1 MDDKCEEKKIVVFQS
16 DEGTMID
23 VLKVA
28 CEELFPKF
36 VEAGTSR
43 CARYVGGY
51 LMHKFL
57 PKTSARR
64 KFRKN

>member
-1 MDDKCEEKKIVVFQS
+1 MEHNRNEEIKSTQE
-16 DEGTMID
+16 DGTMID

-36 VEAGTSR
+36 MEAGSTR

-51 LMHKFL
+51 LFDKLL

-64 KFRKN
+64 KFRR

>member
-1 MDDKCEEKKIVVFQS
+1 MEHKRN
-16 DEGTMID
+16 DEPKVDQEDGTMID

-36 VEAGTSR
+36 VEAGSTR
-43 CARYVGGY
+43 CARYVGGF
-51 LMHKFL
+51 LFDKLL

-64 KFRKN
+64 KFRR